1 MLKDANYRMFHAGEH
16 LVTVVHARGAT
27 SLLRAGR
34 LPLAQLSTEPP
45 HASLLLASDE
55 KASVLNALQN
65 RHGQPITYDVYGY
78 ALSLSESL
86 LRFDGEFQDA
96 ITHLIYMGNG
106 KRCRDPRMSR
116 FLQPDELSPFGKGGV
131 NTYGYVSGDP
141 VNRIDPSGQFS
152 WLIKAFRRVQKFFG
166 KGKNSPPQHENFE
179 MVIVNDRQRS
189 PQPGP
194 SRLASQTVMTQMS
207 NDSRTAGTTTSTL
220 ISAPDAGSRKFLR
233 YETSREGTYVV
244 YRTGGGILVR
254 AHYPTHEITVQPD
267 GYTLPDGFTIPY
279 NRSRV
284 VSNPSSARDRV
295 RCSQ

>member
-1 MLKDANYRMFHAGEH
+1 MLQDANHRMFHAGKH
-16 LVTVVHARGAT
+16 LVTVVHVYGGT

-34 LPLAQLSTEPP
+34 LPLAQLSTEQP

-78 ALSLSESL
+78 ALSHSELL
-86 LRFDGEFQDA
+86 LRFDGEFHDA
-96 ITHLIYMGNG
+96 ITHLMCMGNG
-106 KRCRDPRMSR
+106 KRYRDPRMSR

-131 NTYGYVSGDP
+131 NAYGYVSGDP

-166 KGKNSPPQHENFE
+166 KGKNPPPQHANFE

-189 PQPGP
+189 PPPGP

-254 AHYPTHEITVQPD
+254 AHYPTHEITVQTN
-267 GYTLPDGFTIPY
+267 GYTLSDGSTMSY
-279 NRSRV
+279 NRSSV
-284 VSNPSSARDRV
+284 VLNPSLGRDRV
-295 RCSQ
+295 RHAQ